1 MRIFLAA
8 LIAALLGL
16 NYLLW
21 VSDDRGVRQQ
31 RALETAIQAQKAE
44 NATLLDR
51 NRALEAE
58 VKDLKEGFAAIEE
71 RARAELGM
79 VRRDETFFRLLDE
92 APTAPPPKPGRPGEV
107 QKPATAAGAAA
118 TPAKP
123 PAARAEAK
131 KPESARKP
139 PPPPR
144 RSEPPSDSAPDD
156 GAGPAVEDDGR

>member
-16 NYLLW
+16 NFLLW
-21 VSDDRGVRQQ
+21 MSDDRGVRQQ

-92 APTAPPPKPGRPGEV
+92 APTAPPSKPGRPGEV
-107 QKPATAAGAAA
+107 QKPATAAGAATA
-118 TPAKP
+118 PGK
-123 PAARAEAK
+123 PAAAAK
-131 KPESARKP
+131 KPEPARKPP

-144 RSEPPSDSAPDD
+144 RSEPPADPEPDD